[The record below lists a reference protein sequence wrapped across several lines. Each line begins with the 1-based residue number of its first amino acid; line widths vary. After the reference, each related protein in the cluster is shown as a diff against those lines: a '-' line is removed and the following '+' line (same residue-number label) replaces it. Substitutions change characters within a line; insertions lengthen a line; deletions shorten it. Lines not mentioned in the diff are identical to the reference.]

1 MWLTHVQSMEIGQKD
16 SHRSLFSIWQ
26 EIFQLPK
33 PKRRR
38 FAAIASNENQHS
50 LANNRGLLSMGVQ
63 EGDASNANEQRGITS
78 LSSRFHTVL
87 HSAMSSGQYEKV
99 AQGSCEPS
107 TNN

>member
-1 MWLTHVQSMEIGQKD
+1 
-16 SHRSLFSIWQ
+16 
-26 EIFQLPK
+26 
-33 PKRRR
+33 
-38 FAAIASNENQHS
+38 
-50 LANNRGLLSMGVQ
+50 MGVQ